1 MFSKILL
8 SCLLSIPL
16 IFCGLSVPIQE
27 TSLDSNNA
35 VIKSSAISD
44 DDLISETSAD
54 LLASDDKTLTDV
66 NIVNYDLS
74 SGATTF
80 EYFDMYSYEAKNS
93 NSINELSSNSS
104 VNDVGGAL
112 DEVNVPD
119 FEIHQVGDTDMYY
132 VNGYTPLTA
141 SSEEIK
147 DEEADDIDAIIGTDE
162 RTQVTNTKTGSYL
175 KTAYMTYTYDNVYNE
190 AENTYESVSN
200 FSTAFMVGPNIVAT
214 AGHCLYQDVTD
225 SGDYDD
231 EIYNPRF
238 PDKVEFYF
246 GVNSLSEVNSSY
258 EYYAEGEVVHIE
270 YSYYISPSFD
280 HDWAVVELDRDLGNT
295 TGWFGRIAN
304 WYDTSAPVDTYGYP
318 VDKPRA
324 TMWEITGNFY
334 NKTDFRYYTNNIDTI
349 GGQSGSPYVIAYSGV
364 DGYVC
369 GIHAFAESAD
379 IPTYNGGT
387 VLYNLIFHYIRS
399 FTTSYSQARQ
409 YEYPT
414 LEVVSK
420 TGSTWLIRVENTS
433 SAGINLEYNSKMCFF
448 NDAKNWTGLNDV
460 VSKYF
465 APYEFKYVSI
475 SENVFATSITCS
487 YVRGGERIITYANNL
502 DTDGTLTSY
511 NNVIPA

>member
-448 NDAKNWTGLNDV
+448 NDAKNWAGLNDV

>member
-214 AGHCLYQDVTD
+214 AGHFLYQDVTD

>member
-1 MFSKILL
+1 M
-8 SCLLSIPL
+8 
-16 IFCGLSVPIQE
+16 
-27 TSLDSNNA
+27 
-35 VIKSSAISD
+35 
-44 DDLISETSAD
+44 ISETSAD